1 MFLNIL
7 ISFFYY
13 FCFSHYIKINVI
25 NSIKLINSIN
35 GLVNSGC
42 IVISTSLYL
51 TNYISDITQLNI
63 LYFSIGFYL
72 NDLLLNYLYYDS
84 KQIIVK
90 LIHHFISLM
99 GILSFNNYKI
109 EISTLFQTE
118 ISNIPFEIRNILQ
131 YKNYPIFKTI
141 CIFLFYFSFLYLRII
156 NGYENVIKICEKSLL
171 SDCLLSDCKL
181 VYSIYILWWY
191 LFILINYKIIIRL
204 FIK

>member
-7 ISFFYY
+7 ISFFFY

-35 GLVNSGC
+35 GLINSGC

-63 LYFSIGFYL
+63 LYFSIGFYI
-72 NDLLLNYLYYDS
+72 NDLLLNYLYYNS

-90 LIHHFISLM
+90 SIHHFISLM

-109 EISTLFQTE
+109 EIAKLFQTE

-141 CIFLFYFSFLYLRII
+141 CIFCFYFSFLYLRII
-156 NGYENVIKICEKSLL
+156 NGYSIVIKVCEKNLL
-171 SDCLLSDCKL
+171 SDCNL
-181 VYSIYILWWY
+181 VYCIYILWWY

>member
-7 ISFFYY
+7 ISFFFY

-35 GLVNSGC
+35 GLINSGC

-63 LYFSIGFYL
+63 LYFSIGFYI
-72 NDLLLNYLYYDS
+72 NDLLLNYLYYNS

-90 LIHHFISLM
+90 SIHHFISLM

-109 EISTLFQTE
+109 EIAKLFQTE

-141 CIFLFYFSFLYLRII
+141 CIFCFYFSFLYLRII
-156 NGYENVIKICEKSLL
+156 NGYSIVIKVCEKSLL
-171 SDCLLSDCKL
+171 SDCLL
-181 VYSIYILWWY
+181 VYCIYILWWY